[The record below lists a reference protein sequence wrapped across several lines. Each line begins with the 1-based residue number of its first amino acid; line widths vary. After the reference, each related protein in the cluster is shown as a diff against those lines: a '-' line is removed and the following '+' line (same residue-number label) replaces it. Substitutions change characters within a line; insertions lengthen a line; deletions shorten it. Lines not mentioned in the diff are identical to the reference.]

1 MPIQEEIKFKED
13 KLAPVQSIE
22 EDIVQASSDGND
34 EGYMESDE
42 DVSIS

>member
-1 MPIQEEIKFKED
+1 MTYLQEFDQKKNKRKITE
-13 KLAPVQSIE
+13 SIE